1 MQIRNDWTKEEIA
14 EIYNTPLLELIY
26 RASKMHHDYQ
36 ETGEV
41 QVCTLLSIKTGA
53 CTEDCAYCSQ
63 SIRNH
68 TGLKVEALM
77 KKDEVLASAAKAKQ
91 AGSTR
96 FCMGAAW
103 REVRDNRDF
112 DRVLDM
118 VKGVN
123 EMGM

>member
-26 RASKMHHDYQ
+26 KASVIHRKYQ

-53 CTEDCAYCSQ
+53 CTEDCSYCSQ
-63 SIRNH
+63 SIKNH
-68 TGLKVEALM
+68 TGIEVQALM
-77 KKDEVLASAAKAKQ
+77 KKEEVLVQAAKAKQ

-103 REVRDNRDF
+103 RGVRDNRDF
-112 DRVLDM
+112 
-118 VKGVN
+118 
-123 EMGM
+123 